1 MPVKIT
7 NPSVSGGTDHGSP
20 FVGPIMHTAQISA
33 LLTGYTSAEIDSQ
46 GYLKPGVPVL
56 STGLLVSGAAQ
67 TIFGVTIEAI
77 KVGNGNAAGDLA
89 ALGTQQIVVATI
101 GQVNKKI
108 IEDNLGRVLSANE
121 LAAFAIGGCTVKLL
135 S

>member
-1 MPVKIT
+1 MPAKVT
-7 NPSVSGGTDHGSP
+7 TTSAGAVDYGSHI
-20 FVGPIMHTAQISA
+20 VGPILFVHQMA
-33 LLTGYTSAEIDSQ
+33 LVLTGFTTAEIDSL
-46 GYLKPGVPVL
+46 GYLKPGVPVEADG
-56 STGLLVSGAAQ
+56 TLVNTTSQ

-77 KVGNGNAAGDLA
+77 KVANGNAAGDISGA
-89 ALGTQQIVVATI
+89 GTQQITVMTI

-121 LAAFAIGGCTVKLL
+121 LSAFAIGGCKIALL